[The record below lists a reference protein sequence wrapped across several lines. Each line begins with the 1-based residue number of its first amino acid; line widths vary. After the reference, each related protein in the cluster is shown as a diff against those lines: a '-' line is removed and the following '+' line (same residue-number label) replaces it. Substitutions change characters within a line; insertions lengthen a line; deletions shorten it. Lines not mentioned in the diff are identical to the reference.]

1 MIDVAMAGG
10 DFVVSAEGD
19 LMLDI
24 NDDYDIIQMANNTIN
39 TILTENIFHQDLG
52 NNAWNKRLKIAESG
66 FTVVQDDS
74 KAAILHADHRVAEVL
89 SIVASKGDNYG
100 ECSIKYTLMTVDGRT
115 ISSSTSINIF

>member
-10 DFVVSAEGD
+10 DLVVSNGD

-39 TILTENIFHQDLG
+39 TVLHENIFHLDYG
-52 NNAWNKRLKIAESG
+52 NDAWNKRLKIAESG
-66 FTVVQDDS
+66 FATIESDA
-74 KAAILHADHRVAEVL
+74 KAAILHADNRVMEVL
-89 SIVASKGDNYG
+89 SIKASKGDNYG
-100 ECSIKYTLMTVDGRT
+100 ECMVQYTLMIVDGRT